1 MLFPSVQFAIF
12 FPIVLAISWALMSR
26 PALWKPFILV
36 ASYIFYAAASPIFCL
51 LLAGVTLWNHFA
63 SVLIDRRGEGDPWRG
78 RICALAVA
86 GNLLA
91 LGVFKYYSFFA
102 QAVARALHS
111 LSLGV
116 PYPLLTIALPVG
128 ISFFTFQAISY
139 TVDVKRG
146 LIKPARFLDTAIYLS
161 FFPHLVAGPI
171 VRAREF
177 LPQLATPRDPDRVAV
192 SSGLFL
198 IGMGLVKKVVI
209 ADYLGRTIVDPVF
222 GVPQAYH
229 APDILLAGYAYAAQI
244 YCDFSGYTDIAI
256 GLALLMGFVFP
267 QNFNSPYRATGF
279 RDFWRRWHMTL
290 SRFLRDFLYIPLGGS
305 RTKSRWGT
313 YRNLMITMVLGGL
326 WHGAAWTFV
335 LWGTFHGV
343 GLVCDHL
350 IGGRI
355 KTPAWLRWFVTFH
368 LVVLGWVLFRAQG
381 IGLAWDFLKQ
391 LGSWGSPTLWA
402 APTIVAIVLVIGLQ
416 LLPAKPV
423 AALQERFGRLNPM
436 LLGPALAVL
445 ILFVAATVPSQG
457 VPPFIYFR
465 F

>member
-1 MLFPSVQFAIF
+1 MLFPSVQFGIF
-12 FPIVLAISWALMSR
+12 FPIVLAISWALMAR
-26 PALWKPFILV
+26 PGLWKPFILI
-36 ASYIFYAAASPIFCL
+36 ASYIFYAAASPTFCL
-51 LLAGVTLWNHFA
+51 LLAGVTVWNHGA
-63 SVLIDRRGEGDPWRG
+63 ARLIHRSDDDRTRARL
-78 RICALAVA
+78 CALAVA
-86 GNLLA
+86 GDLLA
-91 LGVFKYYSFFA
+91 LGIFKYYSFFV
-102 QAVARALHS
+102 QALARALHS
-111 LSLGV
+111 VSLGL
-116 PYPLLTIALPVG
+116 PLPLLTIALPVG

-139 TVDVKRG
+139 TVDVKRR
-146 LIKPARFLDTAIYLS
+146 LIEPATLLDTSIYLS

-177 LPQLATPRDPDRVAV
+177 LPQLATPRDPEHVAV
-192 SSGLFL
+192 SAGLTL

-229 APDILLAGYAYAAQI
+229 APDVLLACYAYAAQI

-305 RTKSRWGT
+305 RHGRWRT

-335 LWGTFHGV
+335 LWGAYN
-343 GLVCDHL
+343 GLAL
-350 IGGRI
+350 IIEHALGGKI
-355 KTPAWLRWFVTFH
+355 KLPGWLRWFVTFH
-368 LVVLGWVLFRAQG
+368 LIVFGWIFFRAQG
-381 IGLAWDFLKQ
+381 IGLAWTLLTRLVAF
-391 LGSWGSPTLWA
+391 GAPTLWTFPILLA
-402 APTIVAIVLVIGLQ
+402 IGVAIVPQ
-416 LLPAKPV
+416 LLPPRPV
-423 AALQERFGRLNPM
+423 GRFEENLGRLSPA
-436 LLGPALAVL
+436 LLGTGLAVL